1 MRLFAKKKKAPTP
14 QETITKMRETLEMLE
29 KRERHLQNKMNNELA
44 DAKKYMAA
52 KNKRAAMMCLKRKKA
67 YETQIEKMSGARMT
81 IDTQLMAI
89 EGANASLETMNVMK
103 MGAQTMRAIHNNLTV
118 EDVDNTMEEIQE
130 QLTINNEINEAI
142 SNPIVGINDY
152 DEDELNAELEELEQ
166 ENLDQQFLNMHA
178 PAAPVAV
185 ASPGKVQQQQQ
196 QVQQQVQPLSAN
208 ANGRNTAATA
218 PVVDEEAE
226 LRALEESMSL

>member
-1 MRLFAKKKKAPTP
+1 MKLFARKKKAPSP

-29 KRERHLQNKMNNELA
+29 KRERHLQNKMNSELLE
-44 DAKKYMAA
+44 AKKYMAA

-67 YETQIEKMSGARMT
+67 YENQIEKMSGARMT
-81 IDTQLMAI
+81 IDSQLMAI
-89 EGANASLETMNVMK
+89 EGANVSKETMDVMK
-103 MGAQTMRAIHNNLTV
+103 MGAQTMRSIHNNLTV

-142 SNPIVGINDY
+142 SNPIVGVNDF
-152 DEDELNAELEELEQ
+152 DEDELNAELEALEQ
-166 ENLDQQFLNMHA
+166 ENLDQAFLNIHA

-185 ASPGKVQQQQQ
+185 TQSPVKQQA
-196 QVQQQVQPLSAN
+196 QPMQPISN

-226 LRALEESMSL
+226 LRALEESMTL